1 MGGRDLLTWAK
12 ADKTVTWTRVVV
24 IKRTG
29 SDWVRETTGGR
40 TNGTGSWMG
49 CGEKRLVSDFWA
61 GHVNW
66 TCPWR
71 RGRSRFEQM
80 QVWKFSLDLW
90 CWIKG
95 TLGQPRSMASGQ

>member
-1 MGGRDLLTWAK
+1 MGGRELLTWAK
-12 ADKTVTWTRVVV
+12 ADKMVTWTRMVVL
-24 IKRTG
+24 KRTG
-29 SDWVRETTGGR
+29 WDWVRETTGGR

-49 CGEKRLVSDFWA
+49 CGEKRLVSDFWD

-80 QVWKFSLDLW
+80 QVWKFSL
-90 CWIKG
+90 
-95 TLGQPRSMASGQ
+95 